1 MKKCPQCGRDYND
14 DSMSFCLD
22 DGSELLYGPAIGELA
37 SSTSGPDDEPQTA
50 IISPSSALMDN
61 RSGSVEASAASDPTA
76 VFESGISPVA
86 GTRYPDRRLLLV
98 PIVLV
103 IVALGG
109 FFAYRYIIQPKQIG
123 SIAVMP
129 FVNESGNPDV
139 EYLSDGMTETLINSL
154 SKLPNL
160 SVKARSSVFHYKGKE
175 TKPQTLAKELSV
187 QAILNGRVLQR
198 GEQLTLGL
206 ELIDAETENVI
217 WSESY
222 IRKQTDLIS
231 LQSEIARDVSSKLK
245 SKLSGDD
252 QAKVSKAYTE
262 NPEAYQLY
270 LKGNFH
276 SSQYT
281 KEGLSKGIEYYRQ
294 ALALDPNY
302 ALAHNG
308 VAYHYII
315 ANDFYLSPSD
325 SMPKARAAAQRA
337 LSIDESVAD
346 AHASLAVVLH
356 WYEWDWAAAE
366 KEFQRSI
373 ELDPNNPR
381 SRLSYAFFLSEMG
394 RFDEAVAQAKE
405 ARSIDP
411 LSPVAGIYLGKVLL
425 FARRNAEAIEE
436 LQKTV
441 ELNPNFW
448 VARAELGEAYEQKGD
463 LDGALKEYL
472 HARDL
477 EVNVPLVKALVGRAY
492 ALLGR
497 KADAQKTI
505 DELTELSKRSYVPQ
519 YNFAIIYAGLGNKDE
534 AFSYLNRACD
544 DRSYYMPWLKV
555 DPQLDS
561 LRDDPR
567 FEDLL
572 KRVGLSE

>member
-1 MKKCPQCGRDYND
+1 MKKCPQCGREYDLT
-14 DSMSFCLD
+14 MSFCLD
-22 DGSELLYGPAIGELA
+22 DGSELLYGPATVETA
-37 SSTSGPDDEPQTA
+37 SSTGYSDGEAQTA
-50 IISPSSALMDN
+50 IVSSSSALMDN
-61 RSGSVEASAASDPTA
+61 RLSSAEASAATDPTA
-76 VFESGISPVA
+76 VFESGISRAAEP
-86 GTRYPDRRLLLV
+86 RYFDRRLLLA

-103 IVALGG
+103 FIVLGSL
-109 FFAYRYIIQPKQIG
+109 FAYRYIIQPKQIG

-129 FVNESGNPDV
+129 FVNESGNPEV

-175 TKPQTLAKELSV
+175 TKPQTLGRELSV

-198 GEQLTLGL
+198 GEQLSLGL

-222 IRKQTDLIS
+222 VRRQTDLIS
-231 LQSEIARDVSSKLK
+231 LQGEIARDVSSKLK
-245 SKLSGDD
+245 SKLSGEER
-252 QAKVSKAYTE
+252 ARVSMAYTE

-270 LKGNFH
+270 LKGNFY
-276 SSQYT
+276 SLQYT
-281 KEGLSKGIEYYRQ
+281 KEGLSKGMDYYRQ
-294 ALALDPNY
+294 AIALDPDF

-308 VAYHYII
+308 IAHYYII

-325 SMPKARAAAQRA
+325 SMPRARAAAQRA
-337 LSIDESVAD
+337 LAIDDSLAD
-346 AHASLAVVLH
+346 GHASMAVVLH
-356 WYEWDWAAAE
+356 WYDWDWAAAE
-366 KEFQRSI
+366 KEFQRAI
-373 ELDPNNPR
+373 ELDSNNPR

-394 RFDEAVAQAKE
+394 RFDEAVVQAKE

-472 HARDL
+472 QARDL
-477 EVNVPLVKALVGRAY
+477 EVNVPLVRALVGRAY

-497 KADAQKTI
+497 KADAQKVI
-505 DELTELSKRSYVPQ
+505 DELTELSERSYVPQ

-567 FEDLL
+567 FGDLL